1 MVIDYVA
8 QRSRLIIVRKVMG
21 TVKTTSVLSE
31 TKSDDFRRKRSSQDF
46 RTKST
51 FVSGR
56 VRSQKSTEVNRTMN
70 LTGYSAKGHL
80 NEDRKMWEREEREI
94 MWE

>member
-70 LTGYSAKGHL
+70 LTCYSAKGHF